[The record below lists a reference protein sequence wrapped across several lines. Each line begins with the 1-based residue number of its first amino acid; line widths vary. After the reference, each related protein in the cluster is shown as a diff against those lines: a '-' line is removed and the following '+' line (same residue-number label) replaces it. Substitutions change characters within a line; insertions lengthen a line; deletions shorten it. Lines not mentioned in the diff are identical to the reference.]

1 MRVRPI
7 WRHGEVGRS
16 SCQVDEAGAVAVTTG
31 GRERAM
37 SRRSTATRK
46 QCQDSGPIRSW
57 SRSDTV
63 NNGGGK
69 SAPIRFTRPPSRQL
83 QQHGVRGTRPS
94 ARRQMDSVSGI
105 REEGA
110 LLQDGPNAT
119 LRSETLQ
126 RNCERCHN
134 RKWWCKRTVKKG
146 AKHLRCRMHQTRF

>member
-16 SCQVDEAGAVAVTTG
+16 SCRVGEAGAVAVATG

-46 QCQDSGPIRSW
+46 QRQDSGRIRSW
-57 SRSDTV
+57 SRSGAV
-63 NNGGGK
+63 NNGGGE
-69 SAPIRFTRPPSRQL
+69 SAPVRFTRPSSRQL

-105 REEGA
+105 REEG
-110 LLQDGPNAT
+110 G
-119 LRSETLQ
+119 
-126 RNCERCHN
+126 CEIGAVGAPWR
-134 RKWWCKRTVKKG
+134 RGWGFAAREKG
-146 AKHLRCRMHQTRF
+146 ASGEKVIWRPRGMNGGGSGGSGAMC